1 MKHPTAAELTD
12 LERGELPIERARE
25 IRDHLEKCEAC
36 RREWEA
42 MQNVAREL
50 VAWEDEPVSTAFV
63 TATMNAIA
71 RTDSAPA
78 PDGRRAAF
86 GWVRR
91 VSIAA
96 AAVAVSLL
104 FQAFVWN
111 PLDTP
116 RSFRAIFDLTP
127 EAAALSAGAALP
139 DTILV
144 LTVHPDGKM
153 STELLGEEI
162 GELEDL
168 IPRIIERA
176 DERDVRA
183 VLLLGSDPEGT
194 ITIDRSDL
202 TPLLEELDIEQV
214 TAGAGV
220 VLITGRSDVV
230 ARIGVPIEYVIG
242 TVPRI
247 EGQIVRIDIAD
258 SLVSRATAA
267 QAVRTALVL
276 SRSGSVRSA
285 GEFAV
290 ETRYARGEERPI
302 VQVIRPRLEFR
313 SRSEPAAVLHDSLM
327 TPQRLL
333 ITVNDAG
340 EIVTSWSTLPLEDFR
355 DMADRIIASLGDIPI
370 LLLIPEGSENSESIL
385 LQILEEAGGTK
396 TTVRRI
402 KK

>member
-50 VAWEDEPVSTAFV
+50 ATWEDEPVSTAFV
-63 TATMNAIA
+63 TSTMNAIA
-71 RTDSAPA
+71 RTDSTRA
-78 PDGRRAAF
+78 PDGRRTAF
-86 GWVRR
+86 GWLRR
-91 VSIAA
+91 VSVAA

-144 LTVHPDGKM
+144 LTVHPDGKV

-176 DERDVRA
+176 GERDIRT

-202 TPLLEELDIEQV
+202 APLLEELDIEQV

-220 VLITGRSDVV
+220 VLIAGRGDVV
-230 ARIGVPIEYVIG
+230 ARIGVPIEYIIT

-247 EGQIVRIDIAD
+247 EGQIVQIDIAD
-258 SLVSRATAA
+258 SLVSRAEAA
-267 QAVRTALVL
+267 QAVRAALVL
-276 SRSGSVRSA
+276 SRADSLRDTGA
-285 GEFAV
+285 FAV
-290 ETRYARGEERPI
+290 EMRYARGEERP
-302 VQVIRPRLEFR
+302 VVHVIRPRLEVLP
-313 SRSEPAAVLHDSLM
+313 RSEPAAALHDSLL

-333 ITVNDAG
+333 ITVNEAG

-355 DMADRIIASLGDIPI
+355 DMAGRIITSLGDIPI
-370 LLLIPEGSENSESIL
+370 LLLIPEGSEDRESIL
-385 LQILEEAGGTK
+385 FQILEEAGGTK
-396 TTVRRI
+396 ITVRRI